1 MGSSQKRSFSSNF
14 RTSYVSTVISI
25 SLVLFLLGVMSLLLF
40 NLRALS
46 DNVKENLGF
55 SVILKDSIKTPDV
68 QWVKKRLDAS
78 KFVKSTDFVSKQ
90 QAAEQLEAD
99 MGEDFTGFLG
109 YNPLP
114 SSIDV
119 KLKAEY
125 FNPDSITNIKNQIL
139 RYNQVKEIFYH
150 ESLLDSVVSNIAKIS
165 SILLLF
171 SILLFTITYALIRNT
186 VRLAIYSKRF
196 SINTMQLVGA
206 TDSFIRSPFLRKA
219 VIQGLTAA
227 AITMLMIFGSVIYDY
242 TQFGG
247 VLKFEGLILVGIII
261 IAAGVLITFS
271 TTWFGVNRYLKMSS
285 DELYR

>member
-1 MGSSQKRSFSSNF
+1 MGSSQRKSFSSNF
-14 RTSYVSTVISI
+14 RTSYFSTVISI
-25 SLVLFLLGVMSLLLF
+25 SLVLFLLGIMSLLLL
-40 NLRALS
+40 NLHSLS

-55 SVILKDSIKTPDV
+55 SVILKDSIKSPDV

-139 RYNQVKEIFYH
+139 RYTQVKEIFYH

-165 SILLLF
+165 SILLLI
-171 SILLFTITYALIRNT
+171 SILLATISYALIRNT

-206 TDSFIRSPFLRKA
+206 TDSFIRSPFIRKA
-219 VIQGLTAA
+219 LIQGLSAA
-227 AITMLMIFGSVIYDY
+227 AITIIMIFSLVIYIY
-242 TQFGG
+242 TQFNG
-247 VLKFEGLILVGIII
+247 VIRFDGLPLVGIII
-261 IAAGVLITFS
+261 ISAGILITIS

-285 DELYR
+285 DELYY